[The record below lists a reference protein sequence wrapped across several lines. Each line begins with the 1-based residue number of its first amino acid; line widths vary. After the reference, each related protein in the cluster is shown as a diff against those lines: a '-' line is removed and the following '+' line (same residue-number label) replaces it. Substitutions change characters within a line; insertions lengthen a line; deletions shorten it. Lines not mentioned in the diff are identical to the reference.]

1 MSRLQLILEKTVEGL
16 VLLNELVD
24 GLTILIY
31 SLG

>member
-1 MSRLQLILEKTVEGL
+1 MARLQLILEKTVEGL